1 MPAPADIHPLALRHI
16 RELRERG
23 AEPTVEEALRL
34 VLLCERV
41 ADPYA
46 DGRLE
51 GVGIPARC
59 GASDE
64 WLWPLTIGAAVW
76 YRELACGW
84 FAGEGE
90 RLFWALAFALAHA
103 RDKAALTACRTR
115 EAAERMILD
124 WSLSLCCTRAELEE
138 AVDGVLPPVP
148 PADPGGVRRGTDWG
162 WIVGTVEAVTG
173 IPCDHWLWEVSRDET
188 IRAWY
193 RAKQVQAARG
203 GPSAPEEPS
212 AGDLALMELA
222 SYKALIIKRATG
234 G

>member
-1 MPAPADIHPLALRHI
+1 MARRTDIHPLALRHL

-34 VLLCERV
+34 VYLCERV
-41 ADPYA
+41 ADPHA

-51 GVGIPARC
+51 HVGIPVRC

-76 YRELACGW
+76 YRELACPW
-84 FAGEGE
+84 WEGEGE

-124 WSLSLCCTRAELEE
+124 WSLSLCCTRAELEQ
-138 AVDGVLPPVP
+138 AVDEALPP
-148 PADPGGVRRGTDWG
+148 PAPAEPGGVNKGTDWG

-193 RAKQVQAARG
+193 RARQVSAARVG
-203 GPSAPEEPS
+203 GSAPEAPS
-212 AGDLALMELA
+212 AEDEALLELA
-222 SYKALIIKRATG
+222 QFKAGVVRRAAG